1 MRQAKVNKGTVAFLR
16 DDLHL
21 PFINLSKFKTMK
33 DVYTIPHYWRDSD
46 GKMSHL
52 WHIDMLQRNT
62 KITCMHRERGMKH
75 TFWAVTDPE
84 SESIGKVFVV
94 GFRFDDR
101 IENELDMSFQY
112 ENISPFV
119 KYSLLSEKYLTK
131 KKAKVM
137 L

>member
-1 MRQAKVNKGTVAFLR
+1 
-16 DDLHL
+16 
-21 PFINLSKFKTMK
+21 
-33 DVYTIPHYWRDSD
+33 
-46 GKMSHL
+46 
-52 WHIDMLQRNT
+52 
-62 KITCMHRERGMKH
+62 MHRERGMKH

-101 IENELDMSFQY
+101 IENSTDDMTFEY

-131 KKAKVM
+131 KQAKVM